1 MQMLVSKLA
10 ESALDPYIVD
20 PIRRWASIYNAYT
33 ESTMEHWH
41 YPSTTEDTTPWP
53 NASEGH
59 FHWTNNRYDSLS
71 GSANGSMNNLQLW
84 SINFSTYKTHPL
96 PHL

>member
-41 YPSTTEDTTPWP
+41 YPSTTEDTTP
-53 NASEGH
+53 
-59 FHWTNNRYDSLS
+59 
-71 GSANGSMNNLQLW
+71 
-84 SINFSTYKTHPL
+84 
-96 PHL
+96 